1 MRVMVKFT
9 IPNEGGNEALK
20 DGRIGKML
28 PQLMEDLKPEAA
40 YFYPHNGLRAGH
52 FVISMTDSS
61 QIVEV
66 AERVWFALRG
76 SVELV
81 PVMNGEDIQ
90 KGLPSV
96 PGIVAKYA

>member
-9 IPNEGGNEALK
+9 IPTEGGNEALK
-20 DGRIGKML
+20 GGRIGKLL

-40 YFYPHNGLRAGH
+40 YFYPHDGLRAGH
-52 FVISMTDSS
+52 FIINMSDSS

-66 AERVWFALRG
+66 SERIWFALRG

-81 PVMNGEDIQ
+81 PVMSAEDIQ